1 MELEPHVEL
10 FDLRTSAERRAEH
23 VHALAERRRRQSARQ
38 RQSVYHP
45 STMSEP
51 GVCTRVHFGNAPL
64 VQPCHQLECGTP
76 TRGVVTF
83 TVCQACTTATFVPG
97 CATPSPTLPL
107 RSFVCEG
114 EAAAREVPG
123 ITAFGEYIFAPRTA
137 GGAEVVAQG
146 TAAYND
152 AALSIH
158 DAALAQQA
166 RLTPTWA
173 AGGGGGAL
181 MRRLQSSAR
190 HVLVYESPELQQQA
204 RACVD
209 MGKVQ
214 GYREEILQKVRRGWG
229 WGWGWGGSGGGGE
242 VGVGMGDAPH
252 RATALRRTTPH
263 HAAPRHTTP
272 HHAAPHHTTPHHTTP
287 RRTTPHHA
295 APRRTTPHHAAPRRA
310 TPHHNDPTPPH
321 RTPPTPSLALTL
333 IPTLTLTLGR
343 LCGS

>member
-1 MELEPHVEL
+1 M
-10 FDLRTSAERRAEH
+10 
-23 VHALAERRRRQSARQ
+23 
-38 RQSVYHP
+38 
-45 STMSEP
+45 
-51 GVCTRVHFGNAPL
+51 
-64 VQPCHQLECGTP
+64 
-76 TRGVVTF
+76 
-83 TVCQACTTATFVPG
+83 
-97 CATPSPTLPL
+97 
-107 RSFVCEG
+107 
-114 EAAAREVPG
+114 PG

-263 HAAPRHTTP
+263 HAAPRPTTP
-272 HHAAPHHTTPHHTTP
+272 HHAAPRH
-287 RRTTPHHA
+287 TTPHHA
-295 APRRTTPHHAAPRRA
+295 APRRTTPHHAAPRRTTM
-310 TPHHNDPTPPH
+310 TPLRPTAPHLHPLSPSPSSPPS
-321 RTPPTPSLALTL
+321 PS
-333 IPTLTLTLGR
+333 P
-343 LCGS
+343 